1 MIITN
6 MVGITITILLDSGAA
21 SNHIKREL
29 VCKLGL
35 VELDRAIPLIINGFG
50 DTKSK
55 IITKI
60 AQINLLSKNR
70 SHGLQLYCNIIED
83 EIISNL
89 PGVGVEIYEE
99 FPHLLDHREYLT
111 APIPRPSQNV
121 DIIIGVRDKPKL
133 FINNNGKGLKL
144 NKECETP
151 CYIED
156 INGQGNYI
164 QVTRCLFGDVIEGGM
179 SEIINADKNKKIKN
193 KNEATMSIKELFL
206 DAIMVKAFKAMSE
219 ADDNEPNLSLIHI

>member
-6 MVGITITILLDSGAA
+6 MGGITITILLDSGAA

-35 VELDRAIPLIINGFG
+35 LELDRAIPLIINGFG

-70 SHGLQLYCNIIED
+70 SHGLQLFCNIIED

-133 FINNNGKGLKL
+133 FIDNIGKG
-144 NKECETP
+144 
-151 CYIED
+151 
-156 INGQGNYI
+156 
-164 QVTRCLFGDVIEGGM
+164 
-179 SEIINADKNKKIKN
+179 
-193 KNEATMSIKELFL
+193 
-206 DAIMVKAFKAMSE
+206 
-219 ADDNEPNLSLIHI
+219 